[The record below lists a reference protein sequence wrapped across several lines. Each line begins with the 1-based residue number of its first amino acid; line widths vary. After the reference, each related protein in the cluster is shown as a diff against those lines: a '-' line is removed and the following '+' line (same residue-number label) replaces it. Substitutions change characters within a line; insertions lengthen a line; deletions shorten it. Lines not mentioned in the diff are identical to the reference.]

1 MNINISTK
9 YYTEVRIDLIL
20 YIVQLLC
27 ILKLFKKAKEGHLV
41 DALVLEGDEG
51 RNRLR

>member
-1 MNINISTK
+1 M
-9 YYTEVRIDLIL
+9 DLIL
-20 YIVQLLC
+20 YIVITLYTR
-27 ILKLFKKAKEGHLV
+27 IIKKAKEGHLV